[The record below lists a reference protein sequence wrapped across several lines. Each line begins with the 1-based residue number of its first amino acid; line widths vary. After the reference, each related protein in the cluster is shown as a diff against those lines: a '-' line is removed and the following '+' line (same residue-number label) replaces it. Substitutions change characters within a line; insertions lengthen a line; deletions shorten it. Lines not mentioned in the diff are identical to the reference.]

1 MVAVTEASELY
12 GVARER
18 FIPERAAVVK
28 ALRGDG
34 RREEATRVAGL
45 RKPSVAAW
53 AVNQLTRTQRAALT
67 DLFAIGDELSRAH
80 ADLLGGRGD
89 PGAVRAATERERDA
103 VDVLTRA
110 AGGLLTGD
118 GHELSPATLARVA
131 DTLHA
136 AARDEQARDQVRGG
150 CLERELRLV
159 GLGSGAAVSD
169 PAGAQR
175 EPTARRRADRER
187 ADREQAERAERAER
201 LTAARRSESDARR
214 EADRT
219 ARALASAQQ
228 HRDRAAEK
236 LRDADA
242 ALATAQEQAAAAT
255 DGLRSAERALQRAGE
270 PPASGE

>member
-118 GHELSPATLARVA
+118 GHELSSATLARVS

-136 AARDEQARDQVRGG
+136 AARDEQARDQVRAG

-159 GLGSGAAVSD
+159 GLGSDTAVGG
-169 PAGAQR
+169 PAER
-175 EPTARRRADRER
+175 EPRRAQPEEADRRRADRER
-187 ADREQAERAERAER
+187 AER
-201 LTAARRSESDARR
+201 LMAARRAESDARR

-219 ARALASAQQ
+219 ARALATAQQ

-242 ALATAQEQAAAAT
+242 ALAGAQEQAATAAG
-255 DGLRSAERALQRAGE
+255 GLRAAERTLKRAGE